1 MTDIFIVSGARTAIG
16 TFGGSLAGFRPA
28 ELGAIV
34 MRAAIE
40 RAGLSGADVEAVVL
54 GTVVP
59 TQPKDMYASR
69 VAAVTAGVPI
79 DAPAMNVNRL

>member
-1 MTDIFIVSGARTAIG
+1 MTDIFIVAGARTAIG

-34 MRAAIE
+34 IRDAIG
-40 RAGLSGADVEAVVL
+40 RAGRQGSDVEAVVL

-59 TQPKDMYASR
+59 TQPKDM
-69 VAAVTAGVPI
+69 
-79 DAPAMNVNRL
+79 